1 MKKILS
7 IVLFA
12 LCLTACGN
20 KSANT
25 EASTPEEKSTTT
37 GDITTYE
44 LDDLL
49 AVVENQVDKQVV
61 VKGFVTHT
69 CKHAGKRCFIS
80 GKGQNA
86 SMRIEAGG
94 EIGGFNRELV
104 GSELAIK
111 GTVKENRLTKE
122 YIDQMIEELKEG
134 AFKEDGSAESCQ
146 AELNNINEMKEWMK
160 ANNKDYYSIYY
171 MDGIDYEVV
180 AK

>member
-7 IVLFA
+7 IALFT

-20 KSANT
+20 KSDKTNANV
-25 EASTPEEKSTTT
+25 PETKSGIVENTTV
-37 GDITTYE
+37 YE

-49 AVVENQVDKQVV
+49 AVVESQVDQQVI

-80 GKGQNA
+80 GKSENS

-104 GSELAIK
+104 GSELAVI
-111 GTVKENRLTKE
+111 GIVKENRLTKE

-134 AFKEDGSAESCQ
+134 ALKEDGSAESCQ

-160 ANNKDYYSIYY
+160 SNNKDYYSIYFL
-171 MDGIDYEVV
+171 DGIDYDILE
-180 AK
+180 K

>member
-7 IVLFA
+7 IALLG
-12 LCLTACGN
+12 LCLAACAN
-20 KSANT
+20 KSDKTN
-25 EASTPEEKSTTT
+25 ENVSEVKSGIVENATV
-37 GDITTYE
+37 YE

-80 GKGQNA
+80 GKTENS

-104 GSELAIK
+104 GSELAIT

-134 AFKEDGSAESCQ
+134 ALKEDGSAESCQ

-160 ANNKDYYSIYY
+160 NNNKDYYSIYY
-171 MDGIDYEVV
+171 LDGVDYAIVE
-180 AK
+180 K